1 MPTLTKK
8 LSDFSVKSEIGQ
20 NWISSTGTVTKSFSL
35 ADIPKGSTINSATLT
50 GKVQSQMFGG
60 TYKAANES
68 TVTLYTHSTD
78 SNSEKDIGSK
88 NVKAWLTAL
97 NGTYGTLSVEFSYK
111 LNPDFVPGRYEDSS
125 TIGYYVPAYS
135 QEYGYFRGIT
145 LTVNYTLPYSAVT
158 APTSVSLSVAN
169 TYPGQKTTLSWS
181 GAKAGNNNAITGY
194 EVWRSTT
201 SKTSGFSKLASTG
214 KSTTSYSITSPSTN
228 VTWYYKVK
236 TLGTVSGYDDS
247 GLSSAVATLS
257 MTSKAAVAP
266 ATVAVSKTAPEPDVS
281 VTISWSGAKAGT
293 NNPIDGYEV
302 YRATSKSGTYSKVY
316 TVSSSSTSGSYT
328 DTAPQSGSRYYKVVT
343 VGTYINSG
351 FSAIVSFTVTRT
363 NTSDFTVP
371 DTTEVGTAIPI
382 AIEDNTSR
390 PHVLRWAI
398 TNGPSGSANIDAGTE
413 TYSLAMP
420 LSNLNSMTTAAS
432 FVITYELETQAT
444 GGSKIGMVRKTGTI
458 TVPEDVKPTVTG
470 ATVAPVSSSSAHP
483 VPSAWGLYIAGH
495 SMAHVALSSG
505 VQTAYGASITTYKIT
520 GNGASASDS
529 SLPISADSNELQ
541 AGTYTFTVTA
551 TDTRGRSGSQKLT
564 VTVESYAVPTL
575 QNILSLRTDST
586 GAEEDEGTYILAQAG
601 ATFASCGGNNNVTV
615 AVSYKKESE
624 SAYTAAGSLADGQL
638 LFGAGNITLRDNYN
652 VRYIVTDALGESRT
666 YNDIVTRSVW
676 EMHVKRGGG
685 AWAFGGVADTDGAL
699 HVYGGIKADDAITS
713 TRNGI
718 GFFSRAASGAVGF
731 SATNTT
737 SGQGVSVQVG
747 SGGTNRGL
755 YDLTG
760 DKWMA
765 YCDGNDALRFAGV
778 TSATKGDLGIDELE
792 DSIGSM
798 KTFAKTLSAN
808 SPTTFTFS
816 GFCGVAILI
825 EGANTSLMCILL
837 VHCSGAG
844 NITVS
849 KIGTANN
856 ITTSTDTNK
865 LTINNGASSTA
876 AYARVIR
883 ITASGTMPT

>member
-60 TYKAANES
+60 TYKAANDS
-68 TVTLYTHSTD
+68 TVTLYTHSAA
-78 SNSEKDIGSK
+78 SNDEKDIGSK

-97 NGTYGTLSVEFSYK
+97 NGTYGSLLVDFSYK
-111 LNPDFVPGRYEDSS
+111 LNPNYVPSKELNTGSLGMD
-125 TIGYYVPAYS
+125 VPAYS

-266 ATVAVSKTAPEPDVS
+266 ATVTVSKATPEPDVS

-371 DTTEVGTAIPI
+371 NTTEVGTAIPI

-398 TNGPSGSANIDAGTE
+398 TNGPSGSANIGAGEE

-432 FVITYELETQAT
+432 FAITYELETQTT

-520 GNGASASDS
+520 GNGASASAS

-551 TDTRGRSGSQKLT
+551 T
-564 VTVESYAVPTL
+564 
-575 QNILSLRTDST
+575 
-586 GAEEDEGTYILAQAG
+586 EDESPG
-601 ATFASCGGNNNVTV
+601 A
-615 AVSYKKESE
+615 
-624 SAYTAAGSLADGQL
+624 L
-638 LFGAGNITLRDNYN
+638 LR
-652 VRYIVTDALGESRT
+652 RT
-666 YNDIVTRSVW
+666 HPAKHPFPAHRQHW
-676 EMHVKRGGG
+676 RGGG
-685 AWAFGGVADTDGAL
+685 
-699 HVYGGIKADDAITS
+699 
-713 TRNGI
+713 
-718 GFFSRAASGAVGF
+718 
-731 SATNTT
+731 
-737 SGQGVSVQVG
+737 
-747 SGGTNRGL
+747 
-755 YDLTG
+755 
-760 DKWMA
+760 
-765 YCDGNDALRFAGV
+765 
-778 TSATKGDLGIDELE
+778 
-792 DSIGSM
+792 
-798 KTFAKTLSAN
+798 
-808 SPTTFTFS
+808 
-816 GFCGVAILI
+816 
-825 EGANTSLMCILL
+825 
-837 VHCSGAG
+837 
-844 NITVS
+844 
-849 KIGTANN
+849 
-856 ITTSTDTNK
+856 
-865 LTINNGASSTA
+865 
-876 AYARVIR
+876 
-883 ITASGTMPT
+883 